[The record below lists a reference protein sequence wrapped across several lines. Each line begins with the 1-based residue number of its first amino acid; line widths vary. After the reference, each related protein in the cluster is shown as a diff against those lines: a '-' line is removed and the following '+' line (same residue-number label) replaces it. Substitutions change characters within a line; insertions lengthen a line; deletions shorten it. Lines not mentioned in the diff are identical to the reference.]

1 MKERTGMD
9 SKTLIVIN
17 TEALNPIVYS
27 AKIDSRFSISD
38 AAHEFFKENEIKFGE
53 WEVENIE
60 SELSHGDC
68 YWKDELYCFCIVPNN

>member
-1 MKERTGMD
+1 MD
-9 SKTLIVIN
+9 NKTLIVIN

-38 AAHEFFKENEIKFGE
+38 AAREFFRENEMKFGE
-53 WEVENIE
+53 WEIESIE

-68 YWKDELYCFCIVPNN
+68 YWKDELYCFCIVPSN